1 MRRSMMFNNILS
13 LLNEEIIQLDD
24 LNDFSEE
31 FQNDIKDVVNMLG

>member
-13 LLNEEIIQLDD
+13 LLDEEIIHLDD

-31 FQNDIKDVVNMLG
+31 FQNDIKDVVTTLG